1 MPRLL
6 IQVGLV
12 SDAAAALSSFRRLTG
27 MPILELTRALSDGTL
42 ELEFRT
48 DQNDHDEVAA
58 KIRDVLATLA
68 SLQITPTIFEL
79 YDDDENLRPHSR
91 RSLITADIVE
101 NLLVAWDETQQAL
114 RREDDLR
121 LDSGDDT

>member
-27 MPILELTRALSDGTL
+27 MPILELKRALSDGTL

-48 DQNDHDEVAA
+48 DQNDHDAVSYTHL
-58 KIRDVLATLA
+58 DVYKR
-68 SLQITPTIFEL
+68 Q
-79 YDDDENLRPHSR
+79 
-91 RSLITADIVE
+91 
-101 NLLVAWDETQQAL
+101 
-114 RREDDLR
+114 
-121 LDSGDDT
+121 